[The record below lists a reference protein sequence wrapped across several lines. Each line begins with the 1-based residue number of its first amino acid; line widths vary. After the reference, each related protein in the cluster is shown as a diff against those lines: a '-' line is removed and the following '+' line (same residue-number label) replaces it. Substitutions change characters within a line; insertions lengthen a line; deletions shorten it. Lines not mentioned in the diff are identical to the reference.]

1 MQPTLFRSFA
11 CLSLLSVGSATTV
24 SYDTIFDDASGS
36 LNTIACSDGS
46 HGLITRGY
54 KTFGSLP
61 SYPFIGGTSD
71 IDGWNSPNCGS
82 CYQLVYIDPNDETK
96 KKSINILAIDVAKEG
111 FNVAKAALDE
121 LTGGNAEQFGN
132 VDVEAKL
139 VDRAVC
145 GL

>member
-1 MQPTLFRSFA
+1 M
-11 CLSLLSVGSATTV
+11 
-24 SYDTIFDDASGS
+24 
-36 LNTIACSDGS
+36 
-46 HGLITRGY
+46 
-54 KTFGSLP
+54 
-61 SYPFIGGTSD
+61 
-71 IDGWNSPNCGS
+71 
-82 CYQLVYIDPNDETK
+82 YIDPNDETK